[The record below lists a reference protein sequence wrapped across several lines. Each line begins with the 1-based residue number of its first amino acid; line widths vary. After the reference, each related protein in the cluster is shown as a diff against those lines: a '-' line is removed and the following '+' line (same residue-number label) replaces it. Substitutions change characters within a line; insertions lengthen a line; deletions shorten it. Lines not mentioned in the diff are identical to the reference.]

1 MKKLMAVSFA
11 VLLSSF
17 AISVNAQCLTNNKIS
32 VSDIFDRV
40 KENHTTNKST
50 CLDAIMGLI
59 CDEEDCLSDI
69 KDIILDIFENDHTA
83 DKPESEKPEV
93 EEPEAEKPEV
103 EKPEAD
109 KPEVDEPETDK
120 PEVNEPEVDK
130 PENLPPVEQ
139 EKPEDSYES
148 QNGYINEVLSLV
160 NSYRKQ
166 NGLSALT
173 LDYNLCNAADIRAKE
188 IKSSFSHTRPNGTS
202 CFTVLKELGISY
214 NGAGEN
220 IAYGQS
226 SPQEVMTA
234 WMNSQ
239 GHRENILNASF
250 TKLGV
255 GVYSDGSTLYWAQMF
270 AS

>member
-1 MKKLMAVSFA
+1 MKKLMAVSVA

-40 KENHTTNKST
+40 KENHTTNEST

-59 CDEEDCLSDI
+59 CDKEDCLSDI
-69 KDIILDIFENDHTA
+69 KDIILNIFDNDSTS
-83 DKPESEKPEV
+83 DKPESDI
-93 EEPEAEKPEV
+93 PEV
-103 EKPEAD
+103 EKPETD

-202 CFTVLKELGISY
+202 CFTVLKELGINY

-226 SPQEVMTA
+226 SPQEVMNA